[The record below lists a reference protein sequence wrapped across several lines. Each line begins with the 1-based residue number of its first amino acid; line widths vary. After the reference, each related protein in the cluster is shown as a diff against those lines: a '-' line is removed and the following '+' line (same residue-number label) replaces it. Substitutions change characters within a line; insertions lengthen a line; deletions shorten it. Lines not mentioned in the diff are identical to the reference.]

1 MEGGLDLGLKL
12 LHDNHLVLEDVLPDH
27 LVQIHQTM
35 KKAVLEVNKLLLG
48 VLEVNRQFLAVVYA

>member
-48 VLEVNRQFLAVVYA
+48 VVYA